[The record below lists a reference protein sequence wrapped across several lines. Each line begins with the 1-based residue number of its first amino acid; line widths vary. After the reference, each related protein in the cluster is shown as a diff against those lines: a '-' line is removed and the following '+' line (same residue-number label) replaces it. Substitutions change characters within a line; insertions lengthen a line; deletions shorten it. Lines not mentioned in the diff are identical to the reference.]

1 MALLIL
7 SIIICVFVCDIIAFS
22 AENDFSV
29 SVESGYYDY
38 TNNYFVLNY
47 SVKNNCDESLKR
59 SVIFSVY
66 DEYESFVG
74 EKIEEVSLEGNVG
87 VHKRVILSISQKVF
101 EEGNLKVFLW
111 KDSASMTPIGKGIY
125 KSVSEIPSTDENIC
139 FDFAEQKFTSLGKI
153 NEETT
158 VDEITFIG
166 HSDGKNLSVK
176 PEGCVYFYGGGNK
189 SDCSLKFDV
198 KGKCRINFF
207 AESVSNT
214 DSRFLKV
221 NDGNKDLAY
230 FEVKPKTITKS
241 SFSYDGEVG
250 SLYVASKSSGINLY
264 LIEILYDYDDFE
276 ETGRNVFYA
285 DDFLSLRSGIFKA
298 EVNGGGTVFINSD
311 VIDCYSSILLKNK
324 NANVT
329 VRGAEGFKAVLDF
342 EPYRDGLAP
351 ENTVGNIGV
360 FLTGSG
366 YTVKNI
372 IVQNAPGSGV
382 KLMKDSCFNNV
393 IENVVS
399 RYNDGGG
406 ICLSHGASN
415 NVVKNCYSYRNCDI
429 FTLGNNADGFTN
441 SLGCGKGNKFIG
453 CYAWENSDDG
463 FDFFADYDDVTLEN
477 CFVWH
482 NGDPDVY
489 TGKYDFDR
497 GKSLDENLR
506 LVKIFDKYDTNFKSN
521 YEKGIF
527 ELPKG
532 EFIAVSKDGVI
543 FQDIDAASFAG
554 DMWSGNPNGF
564 KLGSGDSKHGPKVEA
579 TAYRYMKNCI
589 AFDHI
594 GAGFDKNNSAC
605 TVIIENALSFD
616 NRKYDYLLD
625 TCTVPTFH
633 NAFGY
638 NGKNRLPD
646 NITVNELS
654 VSEFLAV
661 KEKLLN
667 KTEKLEEFVYND
679 EIPENIGFEE
689 VFDMISR

>member
-1 MALLIL
+1 MCLCFCGI
-7 SIIICVFVCDIIAFS
+7 VVFS

-29 SVESGYYDY
+29 SVQSGYYNSDD
-38 TNNYFVLNY
+38 NCFVLNY
-47 SVKNNCDESLKR
+47 VVKNNCDMDLKR

-66 DEYESFVG
+66 DEYENFAA
-74 EKIEEVSLEGNVG
+74 EKIEEIYLEKNTS
-87 VHKRVILSISQKVF
+87 VHKRVVLKISKKVF
-101 EEGNLKVFLW
+101 DEGTLKVFLW
-111 KDSASMTPIGKGIY
+111 KDTVSMLPVGNVIY
-125 KSVSEIPSTDENIC
+125 KNISEISSTKENVY
-139 FDFAEQKFTSLGKI
+139 FDFSEQKFIALGKI

-158 VDEITFIG
+158 VDGITFIG

-198 KGKCRINFF
+198 KGKCKINFF
-207 AESVSNT
+207 AESVSDT

-241 SFSYDGEVG
+241 SLYYDGEG
-250 SLYVASKSSGINLY
+250 ASLYVASKSSGINLY
-264 LIEILYDYDDFE
+264 IVEILYDYDDIE
-276 ETGRNVFYA
+276 ELDNVFYA
-285 DDFLSLRSGIFKA
+285 DDFSSLTYGIFKA
-298 EVNGGGTVFINSD
+298 EVAGGGKVFIKAD
-311 VIDCYSSILLKNK
+311 TIDCYSYILLKNK
-324 NANVT
+324 DANIT
-329 VRGAEGFKAVLDF
+329 ICGAEGFKAVLDF
-342 EPYRDGLAP
+342 EPYRDSMSA
-351 ENTVGNIGV
+351 ENTVSNMGI

-366 YTVKNI
+366 YTIKNI

-382 KLMKDSCFNNV
+382 KLFKESCCNNF
-393 IENVVS
+393 IENVVL
-399 RYNDGGG
+399 RYNDGKG
-406 ICLSHGASN
+406 ICLSGGASN
-415 NVVKNCYSYRNCDI
+415 NIIKNCYSYRNCDI
-429 FTLGNNADGFTN
+429 FTLGNHADGFVN
-441 SLGCGKGNKFIG
+441 SVDAGKGNKFID

-463 FDFFADYDDVTLEN
+463 FDFFADYEDVTLEN

-497 GKSLDENLR
+497 GRNLDEKLR
-506 LVKIFDKYDTNFKSN
+506 LVKIFEKYDMNFKSN

-527 ELPKG
+527 ELPEG
-532 EFIAVSKDGVI
+532 EFITVSKDGVTV
-543 FQDIDAASFAG
+543 QNIDAASFAG

-564 KLGSGDSKHGPKVEA
+564 KLGSGDSKYGPKVDA

-605 TVIIENALSFD
+605 TAIIENALSFD
-616 NRKYDYLLD
+616 NKKYDYLLN
-625 TCTVPTFH
+625 TCTLPAFS

-646 NITVNELS
+646 NV
-654 VSEFLAV
+654 AV
-661 KEKLLN
+661 KELSADDFYAVKEELYSKIERL
-667 KTEKLEEFVYND
+667 EKFVYND
-679 EIPENIGFEE
+679 EIPRDIGFEK
-689 VFDMISR
+689 VFNLISH